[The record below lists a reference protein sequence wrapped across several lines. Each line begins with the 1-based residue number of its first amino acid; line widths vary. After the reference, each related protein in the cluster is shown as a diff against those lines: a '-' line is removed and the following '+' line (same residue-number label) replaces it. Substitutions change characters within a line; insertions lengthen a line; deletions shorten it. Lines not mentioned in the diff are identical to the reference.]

1 MKVSGPVRGV
11 CFGFQLHSDLETRF
25 LRRGSGTPVAV
36 ATHSETERDIGE
48 ELVVEWKPRPGR
60 PFHGSVY
67 KNQAGRYRIWTSDA
81 GWFLVDP
88 GGRHIAVE
96 EQVEAIRR
104 EVRLLT
110 TPMLLLMV
118 ERGDLPLHASAVEID
133 GRVFLFG
140 APSRFG
146 KTTMAAG
153 FHAAG
158 HRVLA
163 EDVTCVQL
171 ADEPVVLPGPA
182 LLRIRNDVA
191 TRMEF
196 PGTRQVGEDAERS
209 FLAIEP
215 DRAGDGAPV
224 PLAGIVLLRGD
235 ADQVR
240 LERIAGAELLR
251 DLWALGFKLPTDA
264 DFQRCFAGLADL
276 SERVPIWNLHQP
288 YDLARLPATVRHLA
302 DGLTSG

>member
-1 MKVSGPVRGV
+1 MNSSRGV
-11 CFGFQLHSDLETRF
+11 CFGFELHTSMSLRF
-25 LRRGSGTPVAV
+25 LRAGIGERVRV
-36 ATHSETERDIGE
+36 VTHSESAPEPNE
-48 ELVVEWKPRPGR
+48 KLVVEWKPRSGR
-60 PFHGSVY
+60 PFHGRVY
-67 KNQAGRYRIWTSDA
+67 QNHTGRYRLWTSDA

-88 GGRHIAVE
+88 AVSIIAAEHNVE
-96 EQVEAIRR
+96 PLRR
-104 EVRLLT
+104 EVRMLT

-133 GRVFLFG
+133 GKAVLFG

-182 LLRIRNDVA
+182 LLRIRKDVA
-191 TRMEF
+191 ARMVF
-196 PGTRQVGEDAERS
+196 PGTIEAGRDAERS

-215 DRAGDGAPV
+215 ERAGDGAPL
-224 PLAGIVLLRGD
+224 PLGGVVLIRGNSD
-235 ADQVR
+235 DVR
-240 LERIAGAELLR
+240 LERVAGVDLLR

-264 DFQRCFAGLADL
+264 DFQRCFAGLTDL
-276 SERVPIWNLHQP
+276 SEQVPIWNLHQP
-288 YDLARLPATVRHLA
+288 FDLERLPATVRQLA
-302 DGLTSG
+302 ESVTSA